1 MSITTAKKNPPEN
14 PGEDQVYKPGSVLTA
29 IYLAPELLLG
39 SSHLLGT
46 TGPVMRPSHGV
57 APDRVYS
64 IPMSPW
70 DGCALTA
77 PFHSYL
83 PKGRR
88 HISVALVLRSPS
100 AGVTRY
106 PCPVEPGLSS
116 QGAFRPSCA
125 AVRSGRS
132 AILPQEN
139 KIVKGFSQQLKTF
152 PKSVILIAS
161 YVETRNGP

>member
-1 MSITTAKKNPPEN
+1 MGWVRSYRTFSPLLVDTSFLSFAPPQAAGLSSFHCVSSPHGLDGAER
-14 PGEDQVYKPGSVLTA
+14 
-29 IYLAPELLLG
+29 YL
-39 SSHLLGT
+39 
-46 TGPVMRPSHGV
+46 
-57 APDRVYS
+57 
-64 IPMSPW
+64 
-70 DGCALTA
+70 
-77 PFHSYL
+77 
-83 PKGRR
+83 
-88 HISVALVLRSPS
+88 SVALVLGSPP

-161 YVETRNGP
+161 YAETRNGP